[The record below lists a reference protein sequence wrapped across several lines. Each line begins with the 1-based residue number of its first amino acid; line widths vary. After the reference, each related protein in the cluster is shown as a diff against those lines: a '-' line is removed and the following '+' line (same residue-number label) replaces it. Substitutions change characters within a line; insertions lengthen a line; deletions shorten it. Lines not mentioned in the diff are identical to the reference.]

1 MSNRILEKP
10 IYQEYYTSSLQR
22 WNQIFNEVDTI
33 WKKTTWSTKIE
44 KKRTE
49 IRRQVKTKL
58 DILLEKTNMHQVNI
72 DQIITKIE
80 KIINSKIEITFR
92 YFDENEIQKPVVL
105 RCLLLEYIETW
116 KKICSEDKEPPL
128 VLYPNELLHL
138 QLSIENQQLIIQIK
152 NKKYKLFIYF
162 QNLSQGKQVTDI
174 KNIIY
179 IVKPSLIELS
189 NWRKYKN
196 LNKKDW
202 IHKYFLQSEGAFDN
216 HVVWYIEYNTINR
229 QLYGNISQLN
239 IILMNYL
246 KQELL
251 YVSHLNKLIIILLF
265 EIWEFIYSL
274 KFLIENNFFLD
285 KQDKTNYSYL
295 KQELDNKMRVFKSDI
310 GKKELT
316 YQKIKYFRN
325 LVIHPGGFNFI
336 LKKQQFD
343 LPINY
348 PDIYVMPWFML
359 TWRSNKDNLGIYSK
373 LNYEYHGDPI
383 IKNGIQISYYTDK
396 KGKRIVSPYNNVEN
410 AELNCLF
417 NLSIKTINKV
427 KEFLQDDLSKIN

>member
-116 KKICSEDKEPPL
+116 NKICSEDKEPPL

>member
-189 NWRKYKN
+189 DWRKYKN

-325 LVIHPGGFNFI
+325 LVIHPGGFNLI